1 MNSRASECT
10 RTCRFVIKIT
20 LPKREIPTLGFSPEP
35 KSYLHVS
42 LNRFIWLEVVKL
54 IIYMSN
60 SNSRPITNISTSHL
74 DDSDSID
81 CDYASLKLLQ
91 THRQCFSATSS
102 SLTGSASSQ
111 SKIVSRSLPLKSK
124 QHCWPAPECLLLKV
138 FFSNCKLMVLVMDIQ
153 VLVMDIQVL
162 VMDIQVFVMDIHVLV
177 VTGPFHGHTGPC
189 HGHTGTCHD
198 IQVIVMT

>member
-20 LPKREIPTLGFSPEP
+20 FPGREIPTLGFSPEP

-111 SKIVSRSLPLKSK
+111 SKIVSRSLPLKSNK
-124 QHCWPAPECLLLKV
+124 TLCQHQNV
-138 FFSNCKLMVLVMDIQ
+138 YFSKSLFLTANSWSLSWTYMSLSWTYRY
-153 VLVMDIQVL
+153 LSWTYRYL
-162 VMDIQVFVMDIHVLV
+162 S
-177 VTGPFHGHTGPC
+177 
-189 HGHTGTCHD
+189 
-198 IQVIVMT
+198 

>member
-42 LNRFIWLEVVKL
+42 LNRFIWLEVIKL

-60 SNSRPITNISTSHL
+60 SNSRPIANISTSHL

-111 SKIVSRSLPLKSK
+111 SKIVSRSLPLKSNK
-124 QHCWPAPECLLLKV
+124 TLCQHQNV
-138 FFSNCKLMVLVMDIQ
+138 YFSKSLFLTANSLVLVMDIHVLVMDIQ
-153 VLVMDIQVL
+153 VLVMTYRYL
-162 VMDIQVFVMDIHVLV
+162 S
-177 VTGPFHGHTGPC
+177 
-189 HGHTGTCHD
+189 
-198 IQVIVMT
+198 